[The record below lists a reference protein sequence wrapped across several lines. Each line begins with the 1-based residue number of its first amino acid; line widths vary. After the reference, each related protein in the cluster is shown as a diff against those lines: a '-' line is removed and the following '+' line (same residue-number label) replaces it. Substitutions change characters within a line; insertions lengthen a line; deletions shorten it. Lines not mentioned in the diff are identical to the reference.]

1 MSRIVL
7 DTNVIVALLDSKDV
21 HHSRAI
27 DLVRRIESEN
37 KLLIMD
43 CILVELYSVI
53 ARRAYERGY
62 NFSQVLL
69 RIREMEGF
77 FELINAYDYRPKLHN
92 EILKLMVKT
101 EGRMNYHDALIS
113 LVMRRRRIRRLATF
127 DRDFGYVEW
136 LQIVS

>member
-27 DLVRRIESEN
+27 DLVQRIESEN

-53 ARRAYERGY
+53 ARRAHERGY
-62 NFSQVLL
+62 NFSQVVL
-69 RIREMEGF
+69 RIQEMEGF
-77 FELINAYDYRPKLHN
+77 LELINAYDYRPKLHN
-92 EILKLMVKT
+92 EILRLMVKT
-101 EGRMNYHDALIS
+101 EGQMNYHDALIS
-113 LVMRRRRIRRLATF
+113 LVMRRKRIRKLATF

-136 LQIVS
+136 LQVVS